1 MGMNTYVKGFRPPN
15 DKWKAMKAI
24 YDACESGGIA
34 VPDEVDDFFNGE
46 PPDKAGVEVD
56 LEVKKL
62 GLGCVRPYRDD
73 SREGI
78 EVDVTKLPKGVTI
91 LRFVNSW

>member
-1 MGMNTYVKGFRPPN
+1 MGMSTYVQGFKPA
-15 DKWKAMKAI
+15 DAKWKRMKAV
-24 YDACESGGIA
+24 YDACEEAKVA

-46 PPDKAGVEVD
+46 PPDPAGVEVD
-56 LEVKKL
+56 EHQLKKC
-62 GLGCVRPYRDD
+62 GAAKDWRDD

-78 EVDVTKLPKGVTI
+78 EIDITKLPKDITV